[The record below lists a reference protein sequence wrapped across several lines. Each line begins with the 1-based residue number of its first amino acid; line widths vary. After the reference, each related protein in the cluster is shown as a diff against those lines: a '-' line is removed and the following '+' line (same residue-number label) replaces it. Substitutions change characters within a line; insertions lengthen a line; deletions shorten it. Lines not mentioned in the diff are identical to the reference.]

1 MFNVATLQ
9 SATSCCGPFALSRKI
24 YLAEPGLDELMRD
37 PMTVALMAADRVDVC
52 ELHALFADV
61 GRNLR

>member
-1 MFNVATLQ
+1 MFQVNTLQ
-9 SATSCCGPFALSRKI
+9 ARVPSRDPFALSRGK
-24 YLAEPGLDELMRD
+24 YVTEPGLDELMRD

-52 ELHALFADV
+52 ELNALFADV

>member
-1 MFNVATLQ
+1 MLQIHTLQ
-9 SATSCCGPFALSRKI
+9 SRVPACDPFALSRGK
-24 YLAEPGLDELMRD
+24 YVSEPALDELMRD
-37 PMTVALMAADRVDVC
+37 PMTVALMAADRVNVC